1 MSVPHPFGRE
11 TLRESLRVTTLNWL
25 LEENQPSITYLTLL
39 QLLEKTE
46 NDPEVQSAK
55 QMIPK
60 VGWGE
65 VLANQ
70 HPKDGGFTVKVCIGP
85 NTCQRIECSSF
96 FQI

>member
-1 MSVPHPFGRE
+1 M
-11 TLRESLRVTTLNWL
+11 TTLNWL
-25 LEENQPSITYLTLL
+25 LENQPSIRYLALT

-60 VGWGE
+60 VGWAGE
-65 VLANQ
+65 IAKQQPEGWWVHGESLYR
-70 HPKDGGFTVKVCIGP
+70 PKYLST
-85 NTCQRIECSSF
+85 NWLLSF